1 MAKKVVVKL
10 HNIKNENTGD
20 DPGDQ
25 LEVFGRFDVAR
36 LVFDADIG
44 EVLTLDSQNLF
55 DKSSD
60 DAADLDQGAAIIVES
75 SAILNINPGE
85 FLQITGHLGEQDDFG
100 PNDPLG
106 GIDLRF
112 PFNNIPSG
120 LLQLP
125 FFQESDQI
133 VSVKMSSTV
142 TSG

>member
-1 MAKKVVVKL
+1 MARVVVKL
-10 HNIKNENTGD
+10 HNIKNENTGE

-36 LVFDADIG
+36 LVFDADVG

-55 DKSSD
+55 NKSGD

-85 FLQITGHLGEQDDFG
+85 FLQITGHLGEQDDIG
-100 PNDPLG
+100 SNDQLG

-112 PFNNIPSG
+112 PFNNIPRG

-125 FFQESDQI
+125 IFQEGDQI

-142 TSG
+142 T